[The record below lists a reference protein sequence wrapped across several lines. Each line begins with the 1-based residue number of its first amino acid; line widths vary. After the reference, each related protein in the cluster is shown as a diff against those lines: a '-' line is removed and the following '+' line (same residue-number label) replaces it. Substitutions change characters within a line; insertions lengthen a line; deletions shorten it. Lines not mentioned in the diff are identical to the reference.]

1 MEKIKLAIIFYSVG
15 GTNLQMAKWAKASA
29 EATGAEVRLLKVA
42 ELAPDS
48 VIEANEKWKATVD
61 ATKNVAIAT
70 SEDIEWADALIF
82 STPTR
87 FGTMASQMK
96 QFIDLQGGL
105 WAKGKTINKVVSA
118 MTSAQNSHGGQE
130 ATILS
135 LYTTMMHW
143 GAIIVPTGYTDETL
157 FKAGGNPYGTSVSV
171 GPDDKMIEDV
181 EDAVRHQATRTIEVA
196 EWLKRGR
203 Q

>member
-105 WAKGKTINKVVSA
+105 
-118 MTSAQNSHGGQE
+118 
-130 ATILS
+130 
-135 LYTTMMHW
+135 
-143 GAIIVPTGYTDETL
+143 
-157 FKAGGNPYGTSVSV
+157 
-171 GPDDKMIEDV
+171 
-181 EDAVRHQATRTIEVA
+181 
-196 EWLKRGR
+196 
-203 Q
+203 